1 VSRQRSGGVHVLRR
15 PRYAHHLVLLILVGL
30 ALLPI
35 YFMVV
40 NAFKTDGDYLTN
52 QYGPPSPGTFGKLTE
67 ALRGGEFF
75 TWLKNSFLLT
85 TLAVGFSTVI
95 AALGAYPIAL
105 MRWRP
110 GGWLLTLMIALMV
123 VPPIV
128 LIIPLFQMTVQL
140 DQLNTY
146 RAVVFVYIGLLL
158 PFSTFLL
165 ASFFRTM
172 PRSLMEAARVDGA
185 GHLRIWW
192 SIVLP
197 LSGPVLATVVVVQA
211 LWVWNEVLVAIVFL
225 QQESLR
231 SLMVGLTI
239 YRARYSIDVPLVMA
253 GMLWATIPMLLLYL
267 LGQRF
272 FVRGLTAGA
281 TKG

>member
-1 VSRQRSGGVHVLRR
+1 
-15 PRYAHHLVLLILVGL
+15 
-30 ALLPI
+30 
-35 YFMVV
+35 
-40 NAFKTDGDYLTN
+40 
-52 QYGPPSPGTFGKLTE
+52 
-67 ALRGGEFF
+67 
-75 TWLKNSFLLT
+75 
-85 TLAVGFSTVI
+85 
-95 AALGAYPIAL
+95 
-105 MRWRP
+105 
-110 GGWLLTLMIALMV
+110 
-123 VPPIV
+123 V
-128 LIIPLFQMTVQL
+128 LIIPLFKMTVEL

-146 RAVVFVYIGLLL
+146 RAVVFVYVGLLL

-172 PRSLMEAARVDGA
+172 PRSLIEAARVDGA
-185 GHLRIWW
+185 GHLRIWL

-225 QQESLR
+225 QQEGLR

-253 GMLWATIPMLLLYL
+253 GMLWATIPMILLYL

>member
-1 VSRQRSGGVHVLRR
+1 MHGQGHPLRR
-15 PRYAHHLVLLILVGL
+15 PRYVHHLVLLGFV
-30 ALLPI
+30 ALTLIPL

-40 NAFKTDGDYLTN
+40 NAFKTDADYLAH
-52 QYGPPSPGTFGKLTE
+52 QYAPPSSPTLQTLFD
-67 ALRGGEFF
+67 AFRGGEFF
-75 TWLKNSFLLT
+75 TWLKNSFILT
-85 TLAVGFSTVI
+85 TAAVGLSTLI
-95 AALGAYPIAL
+95 AALAAYPIAL
-105 MRWRP
+105 MRWKP
-110 GGWLLTLMIALMV
+110 GGLILTIMVALMV

-140 DQLNTY
+140 DQVNTY
-146 RAVVFVYIGLLL
+146 RAVVFVYIGLML

-172 PRSLMEAARVDGA
+172 PRSLIEAARVDGA
-185 GHLRIWW
+185 GHLRIWR
-192 SIVLP
+192 SIVMP
-197 LSGPVLATVVVVQA
+197 LSGPVVTTVVVVQA

-239 YRARYSIDVPLVMA
+239 YKARYSVDVPIVMA
-253 GMLWATIPMLLLYL
+253 GMLWASIPMILLYL
-267 LGQRF
+267 AGQRF
-272 FVRGLTAGA
+272 FVWGLTTGA